1 MSKERN
7 NCYQCPHRREVP
19 GSAHSECALGMPIK
33 LRFMRAHAE
42 GNLPLTFTNK
52 ETGDLMLKFDSYGV
66 RKGWCKWPVNFDPIW
81 VECYLPIENPIENK
95 DV

>member
-1 MSKERN
+1 
-7 NCYQCPHRREVP
+7 
-19 GSAHSECALGMPIK
+19 
-33 LRFMRAHAE
+33 MRAHAE

-81 VECYLPIENPIENK
+81 VECYLPIENPIEKK